1 MQKKIRPAD
10 PDLLYNALIKFVSPL
25 KPVPCQAVDSIVFVR
40 PEEIAYITAV
50 PGSLDVVDVTNAHWK
65 RFDSVTAMAEKFKP
79 DTMFFKANRGE
90 IINLRQV
97 RALFVTATG
106 VREVSFK
113 SLPADV
119 RVSIADSNY
128 AEFKKV
134 MGISDKA
141 DAALDKKP
149 RGSKKNGKK

>member
-1 MQKKIRPAD
+1 MPKINRPAD
-10 PDLLYNALIKFVSPL
+10 PDALYNALIKFVSPL

-50 PGSLDVVDVTNAHWK
+50 PGSLDVIDIANAHFK
-65 RFDSVTAMAEKFKP
+65 RFDTITALAEKFKL

-97 RALFVTATG
+97 RAMYVTATG
-106 VREVSFK
+106 TREVSFK
-113 SLPADV
+113 TLPTDV
-119 RVSIADSNY
+119 RVSIADSSY

-141 DAALDKKP
+141 DAALEKP
-149 RGSKKNGKK
+149 RGKKNVKR